1 MKGIFKNP
9 EPQSFTD
16 WKAQENEDW
25 KPTFNIFQNPEK
37 REVRYNLVTE
47 QGYIC
52 CYCCS
57 RIEDSYKSTVIE
69 HFIPQSDEEEGEDNA
84 LNYENLFAC

>member
-37 REVRYNLVTE
+37 REVR
-47 QGYIC
+47 
-52 CYCCS
+52 
-57 RIEDSYKSTVIE
+57 
-69 HFIPQSDEEEGEDNA
+69 
-84 LNYENLFAC
+84 